1 MNGVLTFLQNILSE
15 PAFLMGLIAFV
26 GLVALRTPSH
36 KVLTGTLG
44 PILGYLMLAAG
55 ATVIQQN
62 LAPLATLIDQGF
74 GITGVVP
81 NNEAVTSVAQKILG
95 VETMSILIV
104 GLVLN
109 ILFARFTRFKYIFL
123 TGHHSFFM
131 ACLLSAVLGAIGF
144 KGMALVAVG
153 GFILGAWSAI
163 SPAIGQKY
171 TLKVTDGD
179 EIAMGHFGSLGYYLS
194 AWIGSKVG
202 KNSPSTEELHISEK
216 WSFLRNTTIST
227 GLVMVIFY
235 LIAVVACLINNP
247 KTVTELAAGKNPFIF
262 AIVGGLTFA
271 VGVAI
276 VYAGV
281 RMILADLIPAFQG
294 IAMKLIP
301 NAVPAVDCAVFFPYA
316 PTAVILGFAFSFLGG
331 LLGMFV
337 LGAIGG
343 VLIVP
348 GMVPHFFCG
357 ATAGIFGNATGG
369 RRGAILGSFVNGLFL
384 AFLPATLLPVLGKLG
399 FANTTFGDFDFGVF
413 GILLGNVGN
422 SIGQIGV

>member
-1 MNGVLTFLQNILSE
+1 MNGILTLFQNILSE

-55 ATVIQQN
+55 AGVIQNN
-62 LAPLATLIDQGF
+62 LSPLASLIEKGF

-95 VETMSILIV
+95 VETMTILIV
-104 GLVLN
+104 GLLLN
-109 ILFARFTRFKYIFL
+109 LLFARFTRFKYIFL

-144 KGMALVAVG
+144 KGAAMIAVG

-171 TLKVTDGD
+171 TLQVTDGD

-202 KNSPSTEELHISEK
+202 KGSTSTEELKISEK

-227 GLVMVIFY
+227 GIVMVIFY
-235 LIAVVACLINNP
+235 LIATIACLIRSP
-247 KTVTELAAGKNPFIF
+247 KTVEELAAGKNPFIF
-262 AIVGGLTFA
+262 AIVSGLTFA

-294 IAMKLIP
+294 IATKLIP

-316 PTAVILGFAFSFLGG
+316 PTAVIIGFAFSFLGG
-331 LLGMFV
+331 LIGMFI

-343 VLIVP
+343 VLIIP

-357 ATAGIFGNATGG
+357 ATAGIYGNATG
-369 RRGAILGSFVNGLFL
+369 
-384 AFLPATLLPVLGKLG
+384 
-399 FANTTFGDFDFGVF
+399 
-413 GILLGNVGN
+413 
-422 SIGQIGV
+422 